1 MAHAISKEELR
12 HLATLARI
20 EIDPKEEDKLIK
32 DLGSILEH
40 FEELQALDTKAVPPM
55 TGGTDLRNVFRG
67 DTERVNTDRG
77 VGVDAFPKSEG
88 GALHVPPVF
97 EE

>member
-12 HLATLARI
+12 HLAQLARI

-32 DLGSILEH
+32 DLGNILGYVK
-40 FEELQALDTKAVPPM
+40 ELQELDTKDVAPM

-67 DTERVNTDRG
+67 DDDRKNTDRG
-77 VGVDAFPKSEG
+77 SGIEAFPESEG
-88 GALHVPPVF
+88 GSLKVPPVF
-97 EE
+97 E